1 MGGGVLIQAWFE
13 KADSNSKPDSN
24 PLLDFRLDPDPHIMN
39 KKNYFLALLVFKT
52 NLGFMKRI
60 VLVTSLFL
68 EPECGPEGTVSCR
81 GCHNR
86 KAGGLRHRSDCSRS
100 GEAVGKFARFYN
112 MNYYHRFALGRDLLV
127 LVRF

>member
-1 MGGGVLIQAWFE
+1 MF
-13 KADSNSKPDSN
+13 S
-24 PLLDFRLDPDPHIMN
+24 
-39 KKNYFLALLVFKT
+39 YFLALLVFKT

-60 VLVTSLFL
+60 VMVNSLFL